1 MAQQFRNKAS
11 LTPLHEASTR
21 GHWHSDI
28 ILLLLEHKADA
39 DALDGEQATP
49 LYRAALEGKLEATQL
64 LSHDGATS
72 MRVTRRA
79 KPQFSWPL
87 QKDTMVSYGCFLSMR
102 KAEHRCS
109 TYKFSALR

>member
-21 GHWHSDI
+21 GHSDI

-64 LSHDGATS
+64 LSRDGANVHARNKARQTPELALAKGHDGIIRLLSEHAQGGTS
-72 MRVTRRA
+72 M
-79 KPQFSWPL
+79 
-87 QKDTMVSYGCFLSMR
+87 
-102 KAEHRCS
+102 
-109 TYKFSALR
+109 